1 MSRVSKRKVELEE
14 DKTSEEDTSFDR
26 NEKGL
31 SSVKNQKV
39 KEEKDDEDLGRGKR
53 PRKTYSE
60 TQRKEYEE
68 ELADEYEM
76 LPEMNNCAIE
86 ESLKSA
92 KTNFDAGQILE
103 IEMKDFMCHR
113 RFTVKLGR
121 RLNFIVGKN
130 GSGKSAIATALQ
142 LCLGA
147 TARNTGRGSA
157 LSTFIREG
165 SNGPA
170 SVKVTLV
177 NEGADAYM
185 PEVYGNRIVIE
196 RRIHKGTGAGGY
208 HLYNEEKKEVSTKKE
223 DLEKI
228 LRCFNIYVDNP
239 VCCLTQE
246 ESKKFVF
253 GKDTDKYEF
262 FLKATGLFNLFDD
275 LMKIKSEL
283 EDTEK
288 LKNQEE
294 SKLGLKRENI
304 EDLQDKIEKFLK
316 LQELETEI
324 QVSTAKILWDN
335 YRTEKEK
342 LTNKEREI
350 AVLNAERDKSQK
362 EFDKLSAT
370 ETSSTEEIAALS
382 ESVDSKTK
390 EQRVISDTII
400 EKSNELKI
408 LQGKWTQLK
417 SCYNEEQSNL
427 KQHEQSV
434 RDITQEV
441 SLMILPEYFTLLI

>member
-1 MSRVSKRKVELEE
+1 LSIFFEQYTELSLTRKMNRVNKRKIELEE

-26 NEKGL
+26 DG
-31 SSVKNQKV
+31 
-39 KEEKDDEDLGRGKR
+39 DEDPSETHREKR
-53 PRKTYSE
+53 PRKTHYE

-68 ELADEYEM
+68 DANEDDM

-92 KTNFDAGQILE
+92 KTNFDAVQILE

-165 SNGPA
+165 SDGPA

-294 SKLGLKRENI
+294 KKLRIKKENYENFQQNIENI
-304 EDLQDKIEKFLK
+304 RD

-342 LTNKEREI
+342 LINKEREI
-350 AVLNAERDKSQK
+350 AVLNAERDKSQT
-362 EFDKLSAT
+362 EFDELSAT
-370 ETSSTEEIAALS
+370 ETSSTEEIATLN
-382 ESVDSKTK
+382 ESVNSIVK
-390 EQRVISDTII
+390 ERKVISDTII
-400 EKSNELKI
+400 EKNNELKI
-408 LQGKWTQLK
+408 LEGKWNQLK
-417 SCYNEEQSNL
+417 TSYNERQSTL
-427 KQHEQSV
+427 KQHEKFV
-434 RDITQEV
+434 REITHEV
-441 SLMILPEYFTLLI
+441 S

>member
-1 MSRVSKRKVELEE
+1 MSRVSKRKVEMEE

-31 SSVKNQKV
+31 SSVKSEKV
-39 KEEKDDEDLGRGKR
+39 KEEKDDDELGRGKR

-76 LPEMNNCAIE
+76 LPEMNNYAIE

-185 PEVYGNRIVIE
+185 PEVYGNRIIIE
-196 RRIHKGTGAGGY
+196 RRINKGTGAGGY

-350 AVLNAERDKSQK
+350 AVLNVERDKVQK
-362 EFDKLSAT
+362 DFDKLSAT
-370 ETSSTEEIAALS
+370 EISSTEEIAALS
-382 ESVDSKTK
+382 ESVDSTTK
-390 EQRVISDTII
+390 EQKVISDTIV
-400 EKSNELKI
+400 EKNNELKI
-408 LQGKWTQLK
+408 LQGKYTQLQ
-417 SCYNEEQSNL
+417 SSYNEHQSTL
-427 KQHEQSV
+427 KQHEKSV
-434 RDITQEV
+434 REITQEV
-441 SLMILPEYFTLLI
+441 SSLIVL